1 MEILRGAILLLPRT
15 QFHKKVAWKETEQLR
30 RIGVSQVV
38 FPHPHR
44 ADGTAFL
51 LKLRPRM
58 PWREFLHFAL
68 RRASDG
74 RWPAGDKPL
83 HHSGL
88 MWASGAVEGVPTS
101 EVEMSEQFMV
111 FEHNQQLPP
120 LPVSH
125 DDIRERGGG
134 LYSVWDG
141 QIFCSSVSSG
151 PPRRLSVIKNNAST
165 EARLSFVPKIVSPRS
180 RYTGKSFLDLLAE
193 KVGQERNRLPPER
206 LKPGDRIVVLTHAL
220 PAGGAERQWCY
231 LAGALRQ
238 QGYDVHFVTIF
249 PLDGENG
256 HCQSLLEREGIRVTR
271 LDHQTVLDSL
281 LWLPR
286 GQLELNARCFP
297 ANVFGGHL
305 AELTSLLNRLAP
317 RALFAQL
324 DYTNLL
330 GGVAGILASVPQI
343 VLSFRNHN
351 PSRFSYLATDW
362 QQPMYATL
370 SQSPR
375 IILSG
380 NSGVANADYAQWID
394 VPESCIALVP
404 NAIDASGFRAL
415 TAERRDA
422 LLAELAID
430 EHTPVVLGVFRLSEE
445 KRPLLFI
452 ESCAEIARSVP
463 GVRAF
468 VAGVGPFESAVRRRI
483 EELSLARVVTLLG
496 RRDDVPDLMR
506 LASVLLLTSNL
517 EGMPNVVMEAQ
528 PWERPSSRR
537 GSAECRIAWS
547 TARTGF
553 IVEVD
558 DYAGYPRRCI
568 ELLTDKE
575 LRRRMGNRGSS
586 YMREFF
592 SREAMASRYLDLLA
606 MPRNAAEAETDM
618 SERRVAPALQPSA

>member
-1 MEILRGAILLLPRT
+1 M
-15 QFHKKVAWKETEQLR
+15 
-30 RIGVSQVV
+30 
-38 FPHPHR
+38 
-44 ADGTAFL
+44 
-51 LKLRPRM
+51 
-58 PWREFLHFAL
+58 
-68 RRASDG
+68 
-74 RWPAGDKPL
+74 
-83 HHSGL
+83 
-88 MWASGAVEGVPTS
+88 
-101 EVEMSEQFMV
+101 
-111 FEHNQQLPP
+111 
-120 LPVSH
+120 
-125 DDIRERGGG
+125 
-134 LYSVWDG
+134 
-141 QIFCSSVSSG
+141 
-151 PPRRLSVIKNNAST
+151 
-165 EARLSFVPKIVSPRS
+165 
-180 RYTGKSFLDLLAE
+180 
-193 KVGQERNRLPPER
+193 
-206 LKPGDRIVVLTHAL
+206 
-220 PAGGAERQWCY
+220 
-231 LAGALRQ
+231 
-238 QGYDVHFVTIF
+238 
-249 PLDGENG
+249 
-256 HCQSLLEREGIRVTR
+256 
-271 LDHQTVLDSL
+271 
-281 LWLPR
+281 
-286 GQLELNARCFP
+286 FP
-297 ANVFGGHL
+297 ADVFGGHL

-343 VLSFRNHN
+343 VLSFLIHN

-380 NSGVANADYAQWID
+380 NSGVANADYAEWID

-404 NAIDASGFRAL
+404 NAIYASGFRAL

-528 PWERPSSRR
+528 LMGTPVVAPRVGGVPNCMVDGE
-537 GSAECRIAWS
+537 
-547 TARTGF
+547 TGF